1 MCGITGIAVF
11 GATPAPDEA
20 LIRRMCAT
28 MTYRGPDDEGIE
40 VHGQVGLGMRRLAI
54 IDLSGGRQPIYN
66 EDRSVRVVFNGE
78 IYNFPALREELEK
91 QGHVFATR
99 SDTEVIVHAY
109 EEYGDAF
116 PGHLNGM
123 FAIALHDLRRSRLVL
138 ARDHVGI
145 KPLYYAFDGA
155 SLVWGSEVKVVLASG
170 RVKRSLDH
178 LALGEFLSW
187 EYVPDDR
194 TLLNEVRKLRPGHL
208 IAVDLARPA
217 CRQQAYWDV
226 PPPGEPPV
234 LSEPEWIERI
244 DAQIRRSVRMQM
256 ISDVPL
262 GAFLSGGVDSSL
274 VVSAMGNAH
283 AFSIGFDDPTYNEL
297 PWASRVASHL
307 GVEHTTEIIQPGIH
321 ALFDDLM
328 NHMDDPIGD
337 FSIFPTFLV
346 SRLAR
351 RHVTVCLSGDGG
363 DELFGGYETYLANA
377 MARRLPAC
385 LRRCGAIEQWFRPS
399 PAKKGLINKSKR
411 FLEGWQHDPALGH
424 ARWRLFLSE
433 RLRAEL
439 LDDAV
444 LAAIGGQADQHVLQ
458 AFDRGGPRDRL
469 DRGLYVDFKSYLPDN
484 ILTKV
489 DRMSMAVSLEAR
501 VPLLDKDMVELA
513 FQVPAELKING
524 GELKSILKK
533 TAARHVPR
541 ECIYRSK
548 QGFSIPIKHWLKTSL
563 KALMLEL
570 LDSSRLRRQHLFH
583 VPTAERLVRQHL
595 AGTHNHSHV
604 LWSLMVFQRWH
615 AAWMGE

>member
-1 MCGITGIAVF
+1 MCGIAGIVGF
-11 GATPAPDEA
+11 GKSPAPDVA
-20 LIRRMCAT
+20 DIRRMCAT

-40 VHGQVGLGMRRLAI
+40 VRGCVGLGMRRLSI
-54 IDLSGGRQPIYN
+54 IDLSGGHQPIYN

-78 IYNFPALREELEK
+78 IYNFPTLRKELETK
-91 QGHVFATR
+91 GHVFATH

-109 EEYGDAF
+109 EEYGDGF
-116 PGHLNGM
+116 PKHLNGM
-123 FAIALHDLRRSRLVL
+123 FAIALHDLQRNRLVL

-155 SLVWGSEVKVVLASG
+155 HLVWGSEVKVVLASG
-170 RVKRSLDH
+170 RVKRSLDP

-187 EYVPDDR
+187 EYVPGER
-194 TLLNEVRKLRPGHL
+194 TLLNEVRKLQPAHL
-208 IAVDLARPA
+208 IAVDLAKPA
-217 CRQQAYWDV
+217 CQQHAYWDV
-226 PPPGEPPV
+226 PPPGHAPE
-234 LSEPEWIERI
+234 LTEPEWIERI
-244 DAQIRRSVRMQM
+244 DAQVQRSVRMQM

-274 VVSAMGNAH
+274 VVSAMGKAH

-297 PWASRVASHL
+297 PWARQVAAHL
-307 GVEHTTEIIQPGIH
+307 GVEHTTEIIQPDIRS
-321 ALFDDLM
+321 LFDDLM
-328 NHMDDPIGD
+328 HHMDDPIGD

-363 DELFGGYETYLANA
+363 DELFGGYETYRADA
-377 MARRLPAC
+377 MAQRLPTA
-385 LRRCGAIEQWFRPS
+385 LRRCGALEQWLRPS

-439 LDDAV
+439 LEDGV
-444 LAAIGGQADQHVLQ
+444 LAAIGGRANSHILD
-458 AFDRGGPRDRL
+458 AFARSGPRDRL
-469 DRGLYVDFKSYLPDN
+469 DRLLYVDFKSYLPDN

-501 VPLLDKDMVELA
+501 VPLLDKDLVELA
-513 FQVPAELKING
+513 FQVPSALKVNH

-533 TAARHVPR
+533 TAARHVPA
-541 ECIYRSK
+541 ECLYRSK

-563 KALMLEL
+563 KPLMLDL
-570 LDSSRLRRQHLFH
+570 LDSSRLRRQQLFH
-583 VPTAERLVRQHL
+583 VPTVERLVRQHL

-615 AAWMGE
+615 ATWMGD